1 MHSIGTHFPLGV
13 RHPLEHRQRDY
24 KRSIPNGGWRYRG
37 NPFRYRLLRLRPL
50 VIHPLILEYM
60 AADYQLAV
68 SFSGHRK
75 ERIIRMGNPYID
87 AQIRYG
93 IIMNVIRLYE
103 QGYKVYYNGMANGF
117 DLVSAQVILM
127 LKRWYSDIHL
137 IAVVPFKSQSV
148 RYDGTDKTLYD
159 EILKQADEVKVLS
172 ENYYKGCFLRR
183 NNYMIE
189 RSDKIILFWDGEQ
202 KGGTYYTAMQAQRK
216 NIEYINL
223 YK

>member
-1 MHSIGTHFPLGV
+1 
-13 RHPLEHRQRDY
+13 
-24 KRSIPNGGWRYRG
+24 
-37 NPFRYRLLRLRPL
+37 
-50 VIHPLILEYM
+50 
-60 AADYQLAV
+60 
-68 SFSGHRK
+68 
-75 ERIIRMGNPYID
+75 
-87 AQIRYG
+87 
-93 IIMNVIRLYE
+93 
-103 QGYKVYYNGMANGF
+103 MANGF

-183 NNYMIE
+183 NDYMIE